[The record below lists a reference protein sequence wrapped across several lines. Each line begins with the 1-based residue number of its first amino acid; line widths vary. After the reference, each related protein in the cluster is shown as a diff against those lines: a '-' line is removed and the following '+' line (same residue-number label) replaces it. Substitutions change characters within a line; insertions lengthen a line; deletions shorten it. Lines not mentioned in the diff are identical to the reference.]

1 MARRTG
7 WAKLSPASRDR
18 LVSAGRRGRLAPGDS
33 LDAEQSREYWEAGG
47 DTSTAYGH
55 KRRNPTAAPIEA
67 TARASSGLDTSE
79 DKAALDKWRRSRRA
93 PDWIPRSR
101 AVMGDETAAA
111 LSQIDLS
118 PSRWRDVSFELD
130 PASGRFKMTVSPK
143 GRGPDRVVYL
153 QNREALHDVT
163 SLIRNPVPEGTTKAQ
178 KKKLEGQWQKVH
190 IRVNATGTDAKK
202 KPPSPEEPSR
212 IPSSESSPKPLRPT
226 TTTGTG
232 PTRPTGAA
240 KKKPAKKK
248 PAKKKPAKKKPA
260 KKKPA
265 KKKLATRTPIRKAP
279 RAVPVPSVLEQIGDL
294 FTDVQE
300 LSVEQV
306 EAIRK
311 ILEGG

>member
-67 TARASSGLDTSE
+67 TARASSGLDTDE
-79 DKAALDKWRRSRRA
+79 DKASLDRWRRRRA

-202 KPPSPEEPSR
+202 KAPSPEEPSR

-232 PTRPTGAA
+232 PTRPTGA
-240 KKKPAKKK
+240 
-248 PAKKKPAKKKPA
+248 AKKKPA

>member
-33 LDAEQSREYWEAGG
+33 LDAAQSREYWEGGG
-47 DTSTAYGH
+47 DTATAYGH
-55 KRRNPTAAPIEA
+55 ARKNAGAAPA
-67 TARASSGLDTSE
+67 VPTARASSGLDTSE
-79 DKAALDKWRRSRRA
+79 DKADLDRWRRSRRA

-111 LSQIDLS
+111 LSQIDLP

-130 PASGRFKMTVSPK
+130 PASGRFKMTVTPK

-153 QNREALHDVT
+153 QNREALHDVA

-178 KKKLEGQWQKVH
+178 RKKLEGQWQNIQ
-190 IRVNATGTDAKK
+190 IRVNATGTDVKK
-202 KPPSPEEPSR
+202 PPPSPEEPSR
-212 IPSSESSPKPLRPT
+212 SPSTEPSPEPSRLT

-232 PTRPTGAA
+232 RTKPTAASKKKAAPKKAVKKKAA
-240 KKKPAKKK
+240 KKKA
-248 PAKKKPAKKKPA
+248 
-260 KKKPA
+260 
-265 KKKLATRTPIRKAP
+265 ATRTPIRRAP
-279 RAVPVPSVLEQIGDL
+279 RAVPVPSVLDQISNL

-311 ILEGG
+311 IIEGG